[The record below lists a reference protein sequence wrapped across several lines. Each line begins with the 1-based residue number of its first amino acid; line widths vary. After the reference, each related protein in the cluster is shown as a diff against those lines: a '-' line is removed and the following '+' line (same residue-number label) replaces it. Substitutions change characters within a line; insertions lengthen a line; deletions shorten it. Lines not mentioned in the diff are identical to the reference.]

1 MGNGRRAVA
10 GVLSL
15 AMVLLSVT
23 AGAEESTPAE
33 ALAAQESTPAPDGNG
48 AQEDSDLE
56 RLAEMARQA
65 QQQGQTGAQS
75 DPDGQSGT
83 VMPADRETDAPEQ
96 PEWMPSGE
104 AWAEL
109 PDGTRIDG
117 RLQSVLERAVQ
128 SPGTT
133 VYLLVPDALE
143 VRHIGLKELER
154 VRLTVE
160 RDRFPG
166 GASRYEVQIQESG
179 EKLII
184 QAVRIEQNPDGEN
197 PDGENPDSENPGGE
211 TPDEKNTDSENP
223 GGENPDGEN
232 PDGENPDGENPGGEN
247 PDGENPDGENPG
259 GENPDGENPDG
270 ENPDGETPDG
280 ENTDGENPDGENPDG
295 ENPGGENPGG
305 ENPDGENPDGENP
318 DGENPSG
325 ETPGGENPGEE
336 GEAGEATPSEPQ
348 EPTASPEVTP
358 APTPTPTP
366 GVTPVPEPTLSPEV
380 TPSPTPSPTPKPE
393 VRLTVTAEN
402 YEPDRWKTTAP
413 TFRLSGIEPGSAFV
427 YGVFICNER
436 LILLDEEADCY
447 TPEDEGQISLR
458 FAVLDMM
465 GDIVALSAQYD
476 MLIDSQPPVGPI
488 LMPVEWSTLAVS
500 IWVEDMESGLEAI
513 SFDYGYTW
521 EPYVQ
526 MAEGYTLTGRKG
538 EIIDERQIAVRDF
551 AGNVSY
557 NEEGFIFG
565 ESAGSGGGGGGSSG
579 KQPVRHVKE
588 TMDYSKANY
597 NALELRFPEEPVSE
611 LTAGGTTLALTL
623 TGEQDGEPEQETFRA
638 SLTTWKQSDEDSGDA
653 PNALVLEAQSSEG
666 ANVWSFSGDVYKLLY
681 NSGVDYL
688 VLRSGEY
695 ITALPTEGFTG
706 GTQYG
711 KLKAGGISTRKFV
724 YTLLQDEELRETTLA
739 VTVEGETYLL
749 EEDTAQ
755 PMYRYNVLVG
765 PAELMNRPYESYRG
779 EKDDEDEIYEK

>member
-1 MGNGRRAVA
+1 MGKGRRAVA
-10 GVLSL
+10 GALSL
-15 AMVLLSVT
+15 AMLLLSMT
-23 AGAEESTPAE
+23 AGAEDATPDEAVAAAE
-33 ALAAQESTPAPDGNG
+33 AASASNG
-48 AQEDSDLE
+48 SRAQEDGDLE
-56 RLAEMARQA
+56 RLAELAMQA
-65 QQQGQTGAQS
+65 QQNQDDGAL
-75 DPDGQSGT
+75 
-83 VMPADRETDAPEQ
+83 PADEQRETAPPAQRENEPPEQ
-96 PEWMPSGE
+96 PEWTPSGE

-109 PDGTRIDG
+109 PDGTKIDG
-117 RLQSVLERAVQ
+117 RLQGVLERALQ

-133 VYLLVPDALE
+133 VYLLVPDRLE
-143 VRHIGLKELER
+143 VKNLDIRELER
-154 VRLTVE
+154 VRLTVDRE
-160 RDRFPG
+160 RFPG
-166 GASRYEVQIQESG
+166 GASRYEVLLEEAG
-179 EKLII
+179 EKLIV
-184 QAVRIEQNPDGEN
+184 QAVRIEQKVDEEN
-197 PDGENPDSENPGGE
+197 PDGENPD
-211 TPDEKNTDSENP
+211 
-223 GGENPDGEN
+223 GENPDGEN

-247 PDGENPDGENPG
+247 PDGENPDGENP
-259 GENPDGENPDG
+259 DGENP
-270 ENPDGETPDG
+270 E
-280 ENTDGENPDGENPDG
+280 
-295 ENPGGENPGG
+295 G

-318 DGENPSG
+318 DGENPDG
-325 ETPGGENPGEE
+325 ENPEGENPGGA

-348 EPTASPEVTP
+348 ESTESPEITP
-358 APTPTPTP
+358 APTM
-366 GVTPVPEPTLSPEV
+366 SPEV

-393 VRLTVTAEN
+393 ICLTVTAEN
-402 YEPDRWKTTAP
+402 YEPERWMTTAP
-413 TFRLSGIEPGSAFV
+413 TFHLSGIESGGAYV

-447 TPEDEGQISLR
+447 TPEDEGQVSLR

-465 GDIVALSAQYD
+465 GDIVALSAQFD
-476 MLIDSQPPVGPI
+476 RLIDTQPPVGPM
-488 LMPVEWSTLAVS
+488 LLPVEWSTLAVS

-526 MAEGYTLTGRKG
+526 TAEGYTLTGRKG
-538 EIIDERQIAVRDF
+538 EIIDQRQIAVRDF

-557 NEEGFIFG
+557 NEEGFVFG
-565 ESAGSGGGGGGSSG
+565 ESAGSGGGGGGGSG

-588 TMDYSKANY
+588 TMDYSTANY
-597 NALELRFPEEPVSE
+597 NALELRFPEEPVAE

-623 TGEQDGEPEQETFRA
+623 TGEQDGEPAQETFRA
-638 SLTTWKQSDEDSGDA
+638 RMTTWKQTGEDSGDT
-653 PNALVLEAQSSEG
+653 PNALVLEAQRSEG

-711 KLKAGGISTRKFV
+711 KLKAGGVSTRKFV
-724 YTLLQDEELRETTLA
+724 YTLLQDEELRETTLS

-765 PAELMNRPYESYRG
+765 PAELMNRPYESYCG
-779 EKDDEDEIYEK
+779 EKSDADEIYEK

>member
-1 MGNGRRAVA
+1 MFVYVGGIHSKWREMSFMGNGRRAVA

-83 VMPADRETDAPEQ
+83 IMPADRETDAPEQ

-223 GGENPDGEN
+223 GGGNPDGETPDGENPDGENPGGETPDGEN
-232 PDGENPDGENPGGEN
+232 PDGENPDGENP
-247 PDGENPDGENPG
+247 D
-259 GENPDGENPDG
+259 
-270 ENPDGETPDG
+270 
-280 ENTDGENPDGENPDG
+280 
-295 ENPGGENPGG
+295 
-305 ENPDGENPDGENP
+305 
-318 DGENPSG
+318 G

-465 GDIVALSAQYD
+465 GDIVALSAQFD

-488 LMPVEWSTLAVS
+488 LMPVEWSTLSVS

-579 KQPVRHVKE
+579 KQPVRHVRE

-623 TGEQDGEPEQETFRA
+623 TGEQDGEPAQETFRA